1 MKKSLILLSLVIF
14 VSAAHADYKA
24 GYYDAMDGQKK
35 EALKRAAKKCVETHQ
50 ELRYSD
56 LPNYWINSDVYPEL
70 YDGLRRWW
78 EMYSNNI
85 YLIDNG
91 LTGKQSFSANKMQR
105 EHAVP
110 KSWWKKGDDVEY
122 TPAYSDMWN
131 LFPSDGPANQAKLN
145 YPLGPVKSAKF
156 DNGLSKVGT
165 AMTGFGG
172 GSEQVF
178 EPGDEYK
185 GDFARSF
192 FYMATVYDDLPWK
205 YTYIFYTNQWPTLR
219 NWAKDMLLD
228 WARRDPVSQK
238 EIDRNDAVE
247 KCQGNRNPFV
257 DFPQL
262 AEYIWGDRT
271 EEVFYIKDQGSTPDT
286 PPGEGDPEITA
297 PVAGEA
303 LDFGQ
308 AAEGRSVQRILQI
321 QGKNLTSSLSVRLE
335 GADAPMFIPEV
346 TEIPASAINT
356 GEVYALPILFTPT
369 SLGEKTAT
377 LVLCGGGLEAGRE
390 VSTTLIGEALEAP
403 TLSTPTAYEATDITA
418 DSYTASWGAIPE
430 IVDYYVL
437 NRVRYLEEG
446 SAGELI
452 ECNGSSVRVEGRDPE
467 VMESYTVYAS
477 RLGYLSEPSNSI
489 TVASDSGV
497 RGIDDTTPLEFEAIG
512 GEIRILGD
520 TETDGFVVTDIY
532 GRIVIRA
539 DKARGGDTYVLPSS
553 GIYILTSGGKSK
565 KILF

>member
-131 LFPSDGPANQAKLN
+131 LFPSDGSANQAKLN

-271 EEVFYIKDQGSTPDT
+271 EEVFYIKDQGSSPDT

-308 AAEGRSVQRILQI
+308 VAEGRSVQRILQI
-321 QGKNLTSSLSVRLE
+321 QGKNLTSSLRVRLE

-346 TEIPASAINT
+346 TEIPASAINA

-377 LVLCGGGLEAGRE
+377 LVLCGGGLEADRE
-390 VSTTLIGEALEAP
+390 VSTTLIGEALETP
-403 TLSTPTAYEATDITA
+403 TLSTPTAYEATDITS

-437 NRVRYLEEG
+437 NRVRYLEEE
-446 SAGELI
+446 STGELI
-452 ECNGSSVRVEGRDPE
+452 ECNGTSVRVEGRDPE

-489 TVASDSGV
+489 TVASDSGI

-520 TETDGFVVTDIY
+520 TETDGFMVTDIY

-539 DKARGGDTYVLPSS
+539 DKARGGDTYALPSS
-553 GIYILTSGGKSK
+553 GIYILMSGGKSK